1 MANNFAKEFLSFY
14 WILFED
20 FFIYDADDDNNGD
33 EFYFKWLK
41 RVRHFT

>member
-1 MANNFAKEFLSFY
+1 MANNFAKEFLSFTEFS
-14 WILFED
+14 LKT

-33 EFYFKWLK
+33 EFYFKRLK